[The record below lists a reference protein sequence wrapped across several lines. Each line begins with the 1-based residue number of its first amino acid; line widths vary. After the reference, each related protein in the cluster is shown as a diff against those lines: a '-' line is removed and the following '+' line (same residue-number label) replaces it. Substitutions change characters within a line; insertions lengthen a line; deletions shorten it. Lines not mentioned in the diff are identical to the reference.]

1 MSQPLQSEQVAKV
14 VTALAKAQAK
24 IHHAKLDSKNP
35 AFKSSYASLES
46 VIDATKMILL
56 DEGIV
61 VIQQPMT
68 DEHGVLLATTLMHT
82 SGEWLRS
89 YLPVINEKKSCQG
102 QGSGLTYSRRYA
114 LAAMTNI
121 GQGDDDGNLASGVA
135 AQASQSQSQ
144 ARPTTPASAP
154 KTIFPSNY
162 PENLK
167 GRFIE
172 DFATDELLE
181 ASKSLSN
188 WKTGKSSASFSKRHE
203 DALELILYLM
213 SKESPR
219 YKNNELD
226 AALKR
231 IY

>member
-1 MSQPLQSEQVAKV
+1 MNQPLQSEQVAKV

-35 AFKSSYASLES
+35 AFKSLYASLES

-82 SGEWLRS
+82 SGEWIRS
-89 YLPVINEKKSCQG
+89 YLPVINEKNSCQS

-121 GQGDDDGNLASGVA
+121 GQDDDDG
-135 AQASQSQSQ
+135 Q
-144 ARPTTPASAP
+144 RASASHAP
-154 KTIFPSNY
+154 QVQTRTATPVEKMIFPSNY

-172 DFATDELLE
+172 DFATDELLD

-188 WKTGKSSASFSKRHE
+188 WKTGKSAASFSKRQE
-203 DALELILYLM
+203 DALELILHLM
-213 SKESPR
+213 SKDSPR

-226 AALKR
+226 AALAR
-231 IY
+231 NS